1 MMKKKILAI
10 DDSAIALKQLQN
22 ILEKK
27 FDFVGVTSGLAGL
40 KRLDTEEF
48 DLVLLDLE
56 MPIMDGFATLEA
68 MKQRENMKDVP
79 VVILTGNSQ
88 KQKVIKGITSGV
100 AGYIVKPV
108 DSEMLLKKLGDIL
121 GEDTFW

>member
-40 KRLDTEEF
+40 KRLDAEEF
-48 DLVLLDLE
+48 DLVLLDIE
-56 MPIMDGFATLEA
+56 MPVMNGIKTLE
-68 MKQRENMKDVP
+68 
-79 VVILTGNSQ
+79 
-88 KQKVIKGITSGV
+88 VIKENPDLVEIPVMFLTAAADVGTVVEAGTLGV
-100 AGYIVKPV
+100 VDYIKKPFLPDELVKRV
-108 DSEMLLKKLGDIL
+108 KNALIR
-121 GEDTFW
+121 

>member
-48 DLVLLDLE
+48 DLVLLDIE
-56 MPIMDGFATLEA
+56 MPVMDGFATRTSIR
-68 MKQRENMKDVP
+68 QREKLKDLP
-79 VVILTGNSQ
+79 IIILTGTRH
-88 KQKVIKGITSGV
+88 KDKVIRGITSGV
-100 AGYIVKPV
+100 HGYIVKPA
-108 DSEMLLKKLGDIL
+108 DSEQLVLKIETALGL
-121 GEDTFW
+121 R

>member
-1 MMKKKILAI
+1 MIKRRILAI

-40 KRLDTEEF
+40 KKLDAEPF
-48 DLVLLDLE
+48 DLVLLDIE
-56 MPIMDGFATLEA
+56 MPVMDGFATLA
-68 MKQRENMKDVP
+68 SIRQRESLKDIP
-79 VVILTGNSQ
+79 VIILTGTRH

-100 AGYIVKPV
+100 HGYIVKPA
-108 DSEMLLKKLGDIL
+108 DSEQLILKIETALGL
-121 GEDTFW
+121 R

>member
-10 DDSAIALKQLQN
+10 DDSIIALKQLQN

-40 KRLDTEEF
+40 KRLDNEEF
-48 DLVLLDLE
+48 DLVLLDIE
-56 MPIMDGFATLEA
+56 MPVMDGFATLTSIR
-68 MKQRENMKDVP
+68 QREGIKDIP
-79 VVILTGNSQ
+79 IIILTGTRH

-100 AGYIVKPV
+100 HGYVVKPA
-108 DSEMLLKKLGDIL
+108 DSELLIGKIETALGL
-121 GEDTFW
+121 R